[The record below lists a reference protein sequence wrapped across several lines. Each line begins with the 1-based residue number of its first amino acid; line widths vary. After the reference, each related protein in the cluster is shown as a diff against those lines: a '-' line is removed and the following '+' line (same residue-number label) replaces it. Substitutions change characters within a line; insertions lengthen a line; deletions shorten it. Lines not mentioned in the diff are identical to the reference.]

1 MTVGLV
7 GSGPAAAAVEAAL
20 ADVDADVRAVDPS
33 GVGRVETAVV
43 VGDAGDGA
51 FDRASEAALDG
62 GTPWLAV
69 ELGGVGGAPVAEA
82 AVAALSPATACY
94 ECLRGRVAAT
104 LEDEPGD
111 TVASGPGPAAAPSAH
126 TARLAGALAGHALAR
141 HLSEGEDIFGRV
153 TEVGSPPV
161 ERDLLGLPG
170 CGCDDA
176 RHGAGSALDRSQVDR
191 DVDGALARAERG
203 VDERVGL
210 VREVGE
216 AESFPVPY
224 YLAQTCETSGFSD
237 ASAQRQAAGVDAGWD
252 GAFMKALGEAME
264 RYCAGVYRRS
274 ALPRGLPG
282 DVESPVAPSA
292 FVCREDPEVT
302 APLYWVAG
310 EHLAA
315 GDSLATGE
323 PVHLPAA
330 FVLHPPPTE
339 RFRPPLTTGLG
350 LGSGGVGALL
360 AGLYEVIER
369 DATMLS
375 WYSTADPLELAVE
388 DEMVGTLTD
397 RARSEG
403 LEVTLLLLTQDVDVP
418 VVAAAVHREAWPRFA
433 LGSGA
438 NLDAAA
444 AARSA
449 LDEALQNWTELRSM
463 GPEDAREESGA
474 IARYADLPASAD
486 DFIDADAA
494 VPAEAV
500 SAPELS
506 GEAELE
512 AVLDRLDQAGLD
524 AYAARLTTRDVAA
537 LGFEAVRVVVP
548 PAQPLFLGDA
558 YFGERARS
566 VPEGLG
572 FEPRLDREHHPFP

>member
-7 GSGPAAAAVEAAL
+7 GSGPAVAAVEAAL
-20 ADVDADVRAVDPS
+20 ADADADVHAVDPVD
-33 GVGRVETAVV
+33 VGSVEAGVV
-43 VGDAGDGA
+43 VGDAGSDT
-51 FDRASEAALDG
+51 FDRANDGALDG

-94 ECLRGRVAAT
+94 ECLCGRVEAN
-104 LEDEPGD
+104 LDEEPGAAGGG
-111 TVASGPGPAAAPSAH
+111 TGSGTPPH
-126 TARLAGALAGHALAR
+126 TARLAGALAGHALVR
-141 HLSEGEDIFGRV
+141 HLSRGGDIFGYV
-153 TEVGSPPV
+153 TEVDVPPV
-161 ERDLLGLPG
+161 QRDLLAVPG
-170 CGCDDA
+170 CACDA
-176 RHGAGSALDRSQVDR
+176 GREGAGSTLDRSHVDR

-203 VDERVGL
+203 VDERVGV

-224 YLAQTCETSGFSD
+224 YLAQTCETGRFSD

-274 ALPRGLPG
+274 DLPRGLPEP
-282 DVESPVAPSA
+282 VPSPIPPSA
-292 FVCREDPEVT
+292 FVRRDESDVT
-302 APLYWVAG
+302 APLYWVEG
-310 EHLAA
+310 EHLA
-315 GDSLATGE
+315 TRE

-350 LGSGGVGALL
+350 LGNGGIGALL
-360 AGLYEVIER
+360 AGLYEVVER

-388 DEMVGTLTD
+388 DEVVGTLTD

-403 LEVTLLLLTQDVDVP
+403 LEVTLLLVTQDVDIP
-418 VVAAAVHREAWPRFA
+418 AVVAAVHRGEWPRFA

-449 LDEALQNWTELRSM
+449 LAEALQNWTELRSM
-463 GPEDAREESGA
+463 GRDGAQEESGA
-474 IARYADLPASAD
+474 IARYADLPAAAA

-494 VPAEAV
+494 VPAESV
-500 SAPELS
+500 SSPALA
-506 GEAELE
+506 GEAALE
-512 AVLDRLDQAGLD
+512 AVLDRLGNAGLD

-537 LGFEAVRVVVP
+537 LGFEAVRVLVP
-548 PAQPLFLGDA
+548 SAQPLFLGDA

-566 VPEGLG
+566 VPASLG

>member
-7 GSGPAAAAVEAAL
+7 GSGPAVAAVEAAL
-20 ADVDADVRAVDPS
+20 SDVDADTRAVEPADL
-33 GVGRVETAVV
+33 GDVEAGVV
-43 VGDAGDGA
+43 VGDAGD
-51 FDRASEAALDG
+51 DRFGRANDAARDG

-82 AVAALSPATACY
+82 AVAAFSPGTACY
-94 ECLRGRVAAT
+94 ECLRGRVEAGLDGGA
-104 LEDEPGD
+104 
-111 TVASGPGPAAAPSAH
+111 GPAGATGTGPSPH

-141 HLSEGEDIFGRV
+141 HLEEGVDVFGRV
-153 TEVGSPPV
+153 TEVDSPTV
-161 ERDLLGLPG
+161 QRELLALPG
-170 CGCDDA
+170 CRCDA
-176 RHGAGSALDRSQVDR
+176 GSNGAGSDLDRSHVHR
-191 DVDGALARAERG
+191 DVDGALARAERA

-224 YLAQTCETSGFSD
+224 YLAETCDTSGFSD

-252 GAFMKALGEAME
+252 GAFMKALGEGME

-274 ALPRGLPG
+274 DMPRGLPG
-282 DVESPVAPSA
+282 EVASPVPPSA
-292 FVCREDPEVT
+292 FVCRDAPEVT

-310 EHLAA
+310 ERLAA
-315 GDSLATGE
+315 GDPLAAGE
-323 PVHLPAA
+323 AVHLPAA

-350 LGSGGVGALL
+350 LGNGGVGALL
-360 AGLYEVIER
+360 AGLYEVVER

-375 WYSTADPLELAVE
+375 WYSTADPLELSVE
-388 DEMVGTLTD
+388 DEVVGTLTN

-418 VVAAAVHREAWPRFA
+418 VVAAAVRRKEWPRFA

-438 NLDAAA
+438 DLDAAV

-449 LDEALQNWTELRSM
+449 LAEALQNWTELRSM
-463 GPEDAREESGA
+463 GPEGAQEESGA
-474 IARYADLPASAD
+474 IGRYADLPAAAA
-486 DFIDADAA
+486 DFIDADAT
-494 VPAEAV
+494 VPAASV
-500 SAPELS
+500 SSPGLS

-512 AVLDRLDQAGLD
+512 AALDRLGDAGLE

-537 LGFEAVRVVVP
+537 LGFEAVRVLVP
-548 PAQPLFLGDA
+548 SAQPLFLGEA

-566 VPEGLG
+566 VPADLG
-572 FEPRLDREHHPFP
+572 FEARLDREHHPFP

>member
-20 ADVDADVRAVDPS
+20 ADVDADLRAVDPS
-33 GVGRVETAVV
+33 EVGRVETAVV

-51 FDRASEAALDG
+51 FDRVNEAALDG

-94 ECLRGRVAAT
+94 ECLRGRVGAN
-104 LEDEPGD
+104 LDGESGD
-111 TVASGPGPAAAPSAH
+111 TVASGRGSATGPPAH
-126 TARLAGALAGHALAR
+126 TARFAGALAGHALVR
-141 HLSEGEDIFGRV
+141 HLSDGEDVFGQV
-153 TEVGSPPV
+153 TEVGARPV
-161 ERDLLGLPG
+161 ERELLGLPG
-170 CGCDDA
+170 CACDEA
-176 RHGAGSALDRSQVDR
+176 RHTAGSTLDRSHADR

-216 AESFPVPY
+216 VESFPVPY

-274 ALPRGLPG
+274 ELPRGLPA
-282 DVESPVAPSA
+282 DVASSVPPSA
-292 FVCREDPEVT
+292 FVCRDDPEVT

-315 GDSLATGE
+315 EDPTATGE
-323 PVHLPAA
+323 AVHLPAA

-350 LGSGGVGALL
+350 LGNGGVGALL
-360 AGLYEVIER
+360 AGLYEVVER

-375 WYSTADPLELAVE
+375 WYSTADPLELSVE
-388 DEMVGTLTD
+388 DEVVGTLTD

-403 LEVTLLLLTQDVDVP
+403 LEVTLLFLTQDVDVP
-418 VVAAAVHREAWPRFA
+418 VVAAAVHRETWPRFA

-449 LDEALQNWTELRSM
+449 LAEALQNWTELRRM
-463 GPEDAREESGA
+463 GRAGAREESGA
-474 IARYADLPASAD
+474 IARYADMPSSAA
-486 DFIDADAA
+486 DFVDADAA
-494 VPAEAV
+494 VPAASV
-500 SAPELS
+500 SSPELS

-512 AVLDRLDQAGLD
+512 AVLSRLGDAGLD

-558 YFGERARS
+558 YFGERART
-566 VPEGLG
+566 VPASLG
-572 FEPRLDREHHPFP
+572 FEARLDREHHPFP

>member
-7 GSGPAAAAVEAAL
+7 GSGPAVAAVEAAL
-20 ADVDADVRAVDPS
+20 VDVDADPCAVDPVDLG
-33 GVGRVETAVV
+33 GVEVGVV
-43 VGDAGDGA
+43 VGDTGSDA
-51 FDRASEAALDG
+51 FARANDAALDG

-69 ELGGVGGAPVAEA
+69 EIGGVGGAPVVDA
-82 AVAALSPATACY
+82 AVTTLSPATACY
-94 ECLRGRVAAT
+94 ECLCGRVEANLDGEPGAAT
-104 LEDEPGD
+104 SGAKTPPQ
-111 TVASGPGPAAAPSAH
+111 TV
-126 TARLAGALAGHALAR
+126 RLAGATAGHALAR
-141 HLSEGEDIFGRV
+141 HLSEGGDIFGQV
-153 TEVGSPPV
+153 TEVGASPV
-161 ERDLLGLPG
+161 QRELLALPG
-170 CGCDDA
+170 CGCD
-176 RHGAGSALDRSQVDR
+176 AGSSAGGSLDRSSVDR
-191 DVDGALARAERG
+191 AVDGALARAERV

-224 YLAQTCETSGFSD
+224 YLAQTCETGGFSD

-252 GAFMKALGEAME
+252 GAFMKALGEGME

-274 ALPRGLPG
+274 DLPRGLPE
-282 DVESPVAPSA
+282 DVESPVPPSA
-292 FVCREDPEVT
+292 FVCRDDPEVT
-302 APLYWVAG
+302 APLYWVEG

-315 GDSLATGE
+315 GDPLAAGE
-323 PVHLPAA
+323 AVHLPAA

-350 LGSGGVGALL
+350 LGNGGVGALL
-360 AGLYEVIER
+360 AGLYEVVER

-375 WYSTADPLELAVE
+375 WYSTVDPLELSVE
-388 DEMVGTLTD
+388 DEVVETLTD

-403 LEVTLLLLTQDVDVP
+403 LEVTLLLLTQDIDVP
-418 VVAAAVHREAWPRFA
+418 VVAAAVHRGEWPRFA

-449 LDEALQNWTELRSM
+449 LAEALQNWTELRSM
-463 GPEDAREESGA
+463 GPEGAREESGA
-474 IARYADLPASAD
+474 IARYADLPPAAAD
-486 DFIDADAA
+486 FVDADAA
-494 VPAEAV
+494 VTAASV

-506 GEAELE
+506 GGTELE
-512 AVLDRLDQAGLD
+512 AVLERLADAGLG

-548 PAQPLFLGDA
+548 PAQPLFLGEA
-558 YFGERARS
+558 YFGERART
-566 VPEGLG
+566 VPDGLG
-572 FEPRLDREHHPFP
+572 FEARLDREHHPFP

>member
-7 GSGPAAAAVEAAL
+7 GSGPAVAATEAAL
-20 ADVDADVRAVDPS
+20 SDVDADTRAVPPVEVAS
-33 GVGRVETAVV
+33 ATVGVV
-43 VGDAGDGA
+43 VGEAGDDR
-51 FDRASEAALDG
+51 FDRTNEAALDG

-82 AVAALSPATACY
+82 AVAGLSPATACY
-94 ECLRGRVAAT
+94 ECLRGRVEAN
-104 LEDEPGD
+104 LDEGAG
-111 TVASGPGPAAAPSAH
+111 TVSAAAPGDGTLPQ
-126 TARLAGALAGHALAR
+126 TARFAGAFAGHALAR
-141 HLSEGEDIFGRV
+141 HLTAGADIFGRV
-153 TEVGSPPV
+153 TEVASPPV
-161 ERDLLGLPG
+161 ERGLLGLPG
-170 CGCDDA
+170 CRCDA
-176 RHGAGSALDRSQVDR
+176 GSHGAGSDLDRSHVDR

-203 VDERVGL
+203 VDERVGV

-224 YLAQTCETSGFSD
+224 YLAETCETSGFSD

-252 GAFMKALGEAME
+252 GAFMKALGEGME

-274 ALPRGLPG
+274 DLPRGLPE
-282 DVESPVAPSA
+282 DVESPVPPSA
-292 FVCREDPEVT
+292 FVCRDDPEVT
-302 APLYWVAG
+302 APLYWVEG

-315 GDSLATGE
+315 GDPLAAGE
-323 PVHLPAA
+323 AVHLPAA

-350 LGSGGVGALL
+350 LGNGGVGALL
-360 AGLYEVIER
+360 AGLYEVVER

-375 WYSTADPLELAVE
+375 WYSTVDPLELSVE
-388 DEMVGTLTD
+388 DEVVETLTD

-403 LEVTLLLLTQDVDVP
+403 LEVTLLLLTQDIDVP
-418 VVAAAVHREAWPRFA
+418 VVAAAVHRGEWPRFA

-449 LDEALQNWTELRSM
+449 LAEALQNWTELRSM
-463 GPEDAREESGA
+463 GPEGAREESGA
-474 IARYADLPASAD
+474 IARYADLPPAAAD
-486 DFIDADAA
+486 FVDADAA
-494 VPAEAV
+494 VTAASV

-506 GEAELE
+506 GGTELE
-512 AVLDRLDQAGLD
+512 AVLERLADAGLG

-548 PAQPLFLGDA
+548 PAQPLFLGEA
-558 YFGERARS
+558 YFGERART
-566 VPEGLG
+566 VPDGLG
-572 FEPRLDREHHPFP
+572 FEARLDREHHPFP